1 MATRKSSPS
10 DVHHLHH
17 FYGTRATQIRTAIE
31 PHRAWIETKL
41 GVPLPDTVILHS
53 DIGFHN
59 AAIQRLLGYIDPKAP
74 ITTARARVA
83 DLVQSVEMP
92 HGHIPLYDLTVHRV
106 SGRSDESLIYGAED
120 AWAYEIEW
128 TDGPV
133 LLQLRNLPTAVIALY
148 AAYHG
153 GPESND
159 ESRQDI
165 LMLPKNGLE
174 ALISMLKSLHI
185 SDGKARLKV
194 GHSPARAI
202 TECSWD
208 SLTLDTAIVSLLRD
222 DFEMFFERERW
233 FRDMGLPFRPAP
245 SIIVL
250 EDIDRVFPRTGQ
262 SRSQVSLQALLN
274 ALDGVASG
282 EGIITVATANEPTAL
297 DPAILKR
304 PGRFDRVVCFPL
316 PSPELRH
323 QYFRKLNLSFDFADF
338 ETVVE
343 ETDAMS
349 FAQLREIHIM

>member
-74 ITTARARVA
+74 IPTARARVA

-106 SGRSDESLIYGAED
+106 NGRSDESLIYGAED

-165 LMLPKNGLE
+165 LIVPKNGLE

-185 SDGKARLKV
+185 SDGKARLKASV
-194 GHSPARAI
+194 TAQHAR
-202 TECSWD
+202 
-208 SLTLDTAIVSLLRD
+208 
-222 DFEMFFERERW
+222 
-233 FRDMGLPFRPAP
+233 
-245 SIIVL
+245 
-250 EDIDRVFPRTGQ
+250 
-262 SRSQVSLQALLN
+262 LLN
-274 ALDGVASG
+274 APG
-282 EGIITVATANEPTAL
+282 TAL
-297 DPAILKR
+297 HLTQQLSAFFATISRCSSSGNAGSATWACHFVVVTCCTVR
-304 PGRFDRVVCFPL
+304 PGAASQP
-316 PSPELRH
+316 
-323 QYFRKLNLSFDFADF
+323 QFAP
-338 ETVVE
+338 
-343 ETDAMS
+343 
-349 FAQLREIHIM
+349 